1 MARVFPTG
9 KCFCACGETTEGTS
23 YFVPG
28 HDKRAEA
35 KVVKEVY
42 GSVVELL
49 AAHGYGPDGRDPR
62 TAIQKGTDA
71 TGLKL
76 LEKWIK
82 EDSLRESPFFSPQL
96 HVALEVLNMKDRGGA
111 RQRVKLFHVE
121 FSPKERAF
129 RFDRCESH
137 RGSDA
142 NATALTLT
150 VPLPDIDWVY
160 LERTGLG
167 GSEQLLRVVR
177 LRGAIADDPDPRFL
191 SFG

>member
-1 MARVFPTG
+1 
-9 KCFCACGETTEGTS
+9 
-23 YFVPG
+23 VPG

-82 EDSLRESPFFSPQL
+82 EEGLPEGQDYMHQF
-96 HVALEVLNMKDRGGA
+96 HVVLEVLNMKDRGGA
-111 RQRVKLFHVE
+111 RQRVKSFDVK

-129 RFDRCESH
+129 RFKRCVSAS
-137 RGSDA
+137 GPDA
-142 NATALTLT
+142 SAMTLT

-160 LERTGLG
+160 LERTAQG
-167 GSEQLLRVVR
+167 GSKEPERVVR
-177 LRGAIADDPDPRFL
+177 LRGAISDDPAPRFL